1 MGQYLLIETRD
12 PFDSGDVRQM
22 YDLGLRLA
30 EASHDVV
37 VFLVQNAV
45 LATRRSSSVA
55 PQVGQLSSRV
65 RVLADDFSLRE
76 RAIGE
81 DELVDGVHPSSIDD
95 LVDLMV
101 DGRKVIWH

>member
-12 PFDSGDVRQM
+12 PFDSADVRQM

-30 EASHDVV
+30 EESHDVV

-81 DELVDGVHPSSIDD
+81 DELVEGVRPSSIDD